1 MIHVHSEL
9 SFFVGINKILFF
21 TVKCPP
27 PLKNRDF
34 VTQRSWLDLGAEKCI
49 VNHSVNHKV
58 NNRKSLLEA
67 THDKFINSLLI
78 KKKQHYS
85 YICR

>member
-1 MIHVHSEL
+1 MHIIYYAPKNLLNDTCIIRIEFL
-9 SFFVGINKILFF
+9 VGINKIHVHVLFF
-21 TVKCPP
+21 SVKCPP

-58 NNRKSLLEA
+58 NNRKDLFQA
-67 THDKFINSLLI
+67 TLYFL
-78 KKKQHYS
+78 
-85 YICR
+85 